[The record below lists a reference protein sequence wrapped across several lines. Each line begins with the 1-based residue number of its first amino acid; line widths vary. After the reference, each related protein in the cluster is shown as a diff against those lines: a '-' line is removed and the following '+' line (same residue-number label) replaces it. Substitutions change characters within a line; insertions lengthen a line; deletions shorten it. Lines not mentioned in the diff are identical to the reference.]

1 MFSSETLFF
10 SSFLVFILLMLALDL
25 GVFSKSSHTISF
37 KEAVAWSVVWV
48 SLALAFFVFLRYEGH
63 LIYNPQN
70 LEEIV
75 NRVDIEDRGVL
86 ALSPDKSFEE
96 NLQIYRNYISVEFIT
111 AYLIEYA
118 LSADNIFVIILIF
131 SSFGLR
137 EEYYKKVLFWGVLGA
152 IIMRFIFIFLG
163 IELVKQIHWVLYLF
177 GAFLVFQGVK
187 IFFEKDDD
195 DEEKIDPQKHPVVR
209 FASRYFSVYPHYE
222 GDKFFVKKNG
232 KTMMTT
238 LFLVLMIV
246 EFTDL
251 IFAVDSVP
259 AVLGITHDQ
268 PIAYFSNIF
277 AIMGL
282 RSMFFLLSNV
292 MHLFHYLKYG
302 LGVLLTFIGAKM
314 ILEYP
319 LKAIGF
325 QPVYSI
331 YIIISI
337 LATSIT
343 LSLIFP
349 KKEEEKGI
357 DTKVVS
363 EEKKS
368 ADL

>member
-63 LIYNPQN
+63 LIHNPQN
-70 LEEIV
+70 LEQIIE
-75 NRVDIEDRGVL
+75 RVDAEDRDVIK
-86 ALSPDKSFEE
+86 LSADKSFEE
-96 NLQIYRNYISVEFIT
+96 NLEIYRNYISVEFIT

-137 EEYYKKVLFWGVLGA
+137 EEYFKKVLFWGVLGA
-152 IIMRFIFIFLG
+152 IVMRFIFIFLG
-163 IELVKQIHWVLYLF
+163 IELVKHFHWILYIF
-177 GAFLVFQGVK
+177 GAFLVYQGVK
-187 IFFEKDDD
+187 IFFEKD
-195 DEEKIDPQKHPVVR
+195 EEEESIDPQNHPIVR

-222 GDKFFVKKNG
+222 NDKFFVRKNG
-232 KTMMTT
+232 KLMITT

-302 LGVLLTFIGAKM
+302 LGVLLAFIGAKM
-314 ILEYP
+314 VLEYP
-319 LKAIGF
+319 LQKIGF

-337 LATSIT
+337 LATSII

-349 KKEEEKGI
+349 KKEEETI
-357 DTKVVS
+357 DPQVLS
-363 EEKKS
+363 DEKKPV
-368 ADL
+368 DL

>member
-1 MFSSETLFF
+1 MFSSEALFF
-10 SSFLVFILLMLALDL
+10 FSFLVFILLMLALDL

-63 LIYNPQN
+63 LIHNPQN
-70 LEEIV
+70 LDEIIE
-75 NRVDIEDRGVL
+75 RVDIEDRSVL
-86 ALSPDKSFEE
+86 ALSPEKSFEE
-96 NLQIYRNYISVEFIT
+96 NLQVYRNYISVEFIT

-152 IIMRFIFIFLG
+152 IVMRFIFIFLG
-163 IELVKQIHWVLYLF
+163 IELVKQIHWILYIF
-177 GAFLVFQGVK
+177 GAFLVFQGLK
-187 IFFEKDDD
+187 IFFEK
-195 DEEKIDPQKHPVVR
+195 EEEEEGIDPQKHPIVR

-251 IFAVDSVP
+251 VFAVDSVP

-337 LATSIT
+337 LATSIV

-349 KKEEEKGI
+349 KEEKEEKI
-357 DTKVVS
+357 NPVIS

>member
-63 LIYNPQN
+63 LIHNPQN
-70 LEEIV
+70 LEEIIQ
-75 NRVDIEDRGVL
+75 RVDKEDREVL
-86 ALSPDKSFEE
+86 KLSADKSFEE

-137 EEYYKKVLFWGVLGA
+137 EEYFKKVLFWGVLGA

-163 IELVKQIHWVLYLF
+163 IELVKQFHWVLYIF
-177 GAFLVFQGVK
+177 GAFLVYQGVK
-187 IFFEKDDD
+187 IFFEK
-195 DEEKIDPQKHPVVR
+195 EEEEESIDPQKHPIVR
-209 FASRYFSVYPHYE
+209 FASRYFAVYPHYE
-222 GDKFFVKKNG
+222 SDKFFVKKNG
-232 KTMMTT
+232 RTMMTT

-314 ILEYP
+314 VLEYP

-331 YIIISI
+331 YIILSI
-337 LATSIT
+337 LATSII

-349 KKEEEKGI
+349 KKEKAATI
-357 DTKVVS
+357 DPQVIS
-363 EEKKS
+363 DEKKP